1 MGNIVV
7 SFRGENW
14 VESLTAKSEIEFLMR
29 LDSILKIQIEKLRH
43 RANLRPLDGI
53 LCLPDELVL
62 KIMKTLDSRSLS
74 RIGATCKKL
83 KALADDDVLWEKL
96 YLKDFTTIRDGNVSW
111 RHLYAEAGR
120 AKKERDRELRRTQ
133 SEPLV
138 RLPPIGGLPLM
149 QPHPMIDPR
158 PVPGQMPGIIGGEYD
173 LRYFLTIKL
182 HDFFLRN
189 FNY

>member
-7 SFRGENW
+7 SFCGENW
-14 VESLTAKSEIEFLMR
+14 VESLTAKSENEFLMR

-83 KALADDDVLWEKL
+83 KTLADDDVLWEKL

-111 RHLYAEAGR
+111 RHLYAEASR

-133 SEPLV
+133 SEPRV
-138 RLPPIGGLPLM
+138 GLPPFQPLY

-158 PVPGQMPGIIGGEYD
+158 PAPGHMPGIIGGEYD
-173 LRYFLTIKL
+173 LRY
-182 HDFFLRN
+182 
-189 FNY
+189 